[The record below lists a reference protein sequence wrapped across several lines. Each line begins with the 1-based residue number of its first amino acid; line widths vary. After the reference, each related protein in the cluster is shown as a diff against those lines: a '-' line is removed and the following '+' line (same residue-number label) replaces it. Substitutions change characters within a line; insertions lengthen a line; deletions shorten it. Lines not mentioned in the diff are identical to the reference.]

1 MKDFSTIASLAWR
14 NIWRNRRRTLL
25 TLLTTVAG
33 CGMIIFNNALF
44 NGATRA
50 MVEDAVALNA
60 GHLQICEK
68 GFHENRTTDYAFTPS
83 AELLTALEGMKK
95 KGMISG
101 VTPRIEASAMV
112 STGEITEGAVVQG
125 VDVSSAKGV
134 ISIHEKI
141 LPGGRT
147 LTPAD
152 TYAALLG
159 DALAKNL
166 GVSTGSRVNII
177 SQGFDGSIASARL
190 EVVGLVKSGN
200 TALDQTLVLV
210 PQSAADETFAMMGH
224 VNSLVVR
231 LSPDADTSAAAAA
244 LRNIAGPANLEVI
257 SWEKLIPE
265 IVQFVVLD
273 NIAGYIFSFI
283 LFVVVAFTVLN
294 TVQMSVFERTK
305 EFGVLLSIGTAPRR
319 VFSIVMLESVFIAL
333 IGISLG
339 IVLGLG
345 VSAIVE
351 RHPFDYSQFAAE
363 FAVWGVYTTVYPA
376 KATAFNVVF
385 TSALTFALAV
395 LFSAIPARR
404 AMNLKPV
411 EAMRHL

>member
-1 MKDFSTIASLAWR
+1 VPTATTGVGSSDIGDVSQLVPTI
-14 NIWRNRRRTLL
+14 
-25 TLLTTVAG
+25 
-33 CGMIIFNNALF
+33 
-44 NGATRA
+44 
-50 MVEDAVALNA
+50 
-60 GHLQICEK
+60 HPYLQICEK

-147 LTPAD
+147 LSPAD

-231 LSPDADTSAAAAA
+231 LSPDADTSVAAAA